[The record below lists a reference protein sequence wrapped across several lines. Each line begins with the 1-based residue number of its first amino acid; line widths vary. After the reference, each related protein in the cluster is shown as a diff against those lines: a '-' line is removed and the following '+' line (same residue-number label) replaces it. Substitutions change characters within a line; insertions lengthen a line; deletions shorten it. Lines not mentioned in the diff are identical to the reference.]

1 MLPHAHYQTFS
12 SILGQLLLVKTE
24 GGLLKIAFEKDQDST
39 MDLLKESFTLK
50 RSSEEL
56 ADTTLQL
63 TQYLSGFR
71 TTFTLPVDLHLV
83 EGFKR
88 RVQDA
93 LLSVPYARTITYQQL
108 AERIDAPTAARAVG
122 TACANN
128 PLPIVYP
135 CHRIIRKG
143 GDLGEYVGGSETKKL
158 LLDLERNNSANLVRL

>member
-1 MLPHAHYQTFS
+1 
-12 SILGQLLLVKTE
+12 
-24 GGLLKIAFEKDQDST
+24 

-56 ADTTLQL
+56 ADATMQL
-63 TQYLSGFR
+63 TQYLSGVR

-158 LLDLERNNSANLVRL
+158 LLDLERKNSANLVRL